1 MNIGGVGREKLLCP
15 VCNSILSVLPRIEED
30 NEIKID
36 IFCEFCGEYSLTI
49 YTGISVNDLEVLRT
63 PFVKEM
69 KVVPEFEEEEE
80 EEYEEEYEEEETV
93 AENKITLLK
102 KFLSEVTELNGD
114 LFITFSR
121 RPSAKKKKQI
131 EQITLSACNVS
142 EDSEYKPDLFWYDEK
157 TFIGGELID
166 YVTYV
171 RKEVYEKEKIFPLLE
186 KIQEIAE
193 IEKISFTLVTA
204 PLNWFLKNFNTI
216 EEFFGYTEL
225 TFKKKLRKKEKEDVL
240 KALTEYKDIIEE
252 ISPKSISFQEAS
264 HELIKLFEKINET
277 IPIDQ
282 VTTGISIN
290 LSKIIS

>member
-63 PFVKEM
+63 LFVKEM
-69 KVVPEFEEEEE
+69 KVVPEFEEEEK
-80 EEYEEEYEEEETV
+80 EEYEEEEPV

-102 KFLSEVTELNGD
+102 KFLSEITELNGD

-131 EQITLSACNVS
+131 EQIALSAYNIS
-142 EDSEYKPDLFWYDEK
+142 EGSEYKPDLFWYDEK
-157 TFIGGELID
+157 TFIGGELVD
-166 YVTYV
+166 HVTYV
-171 RKEVYEKEKIFPLLE
+171 RKEVYKKEKIFPLLE

-193 IEKISFTLVTA
+193 IEK
-204 PLNWFLKNFNTI
+204 
-216 EEFFGYTEL
+216 
-225 TFKKKLRKKEKEDVL
+225 
-240 KALTEYKDIIEE
+240 
-252 ISPKSISFQEAS
+252 
-264 HELIKLFEKINET
+264 
-277 IPIDQ
+277 
-282 VTTGISIN
+282 
-290 LSKIIS
+290 

>member
-49 YTGISVNDLEVLRT
+49 YTGISVDDLEVLRT

-102 KFLSEVTELNGD
+102 KFLSEITELNGD

-131 EQITLSACNVS
+131 EQIALSACNVS

-204 PLNWFLKNFNTI
+204 PLNWFIKNFNKI

-225 TFKKKLRKKEKEDVL
+225 TFKRKLRKKEKEKML
-240 KALTEYKDIIEE
+240 KTLTEFKDIIEE
-252 ISPKSISFQEAS
+252 ISPKSISFQESS
-264 HELIKLFEKINET
+264 HKLIKLFEKIDKT
-277 IPIDQ
+277 TPIDQ
-282 VTTGISIN
+282 ITTGITIN
-290 LSKIIS
+290 LNKIIP